1 MFETLMENPYYNEVV
16 KFLKARKLSEKSYLV
31 GGSVRDVLIG
41 QELKD
46 LDFAIA
52 SDAVKLAKDFS
63 KEIGG
68 SFVLLDDVFSIGRIV
83 KNHITIDFSELRG
96 GSIEADLRERDF
108 TINAMASDLSLERII
123 DPFKGLTDIKN
134 KIIRMVNEENLKADP
149 LRILRAYRFHATL
162 GFNIDKETRKALI
175 RNAHLMKVTA
185 KERIKEEIWKILS
198 VENSFRT
205 IEIITEDDI
214 FSSIFTSSGL
224 LKAQPDMTALKII
237 EKILKK
243 PEEFLSSEKVIQKVY
258 SLPALKFT
266 CLFGFYAPSF
276 IQQLKPSK
284 KVVRFTEKLVDA
296 GVKIRK
302 IETLIDKVRFIRDF
316 ENIFYPAIV
325 YGISKDPLG
334 LAKAWFY
341 KEIENFYRKVYLKN
355 KKKLPIIKGEDILS
369 MGFEPSPVVGEII
382 ETIETLVLA
391 GKISTKKQAIE
402 EIKKRYLLKIS
413 LP

>member
-1 MFETLMENPYYNEVV
+1 MFETLMGNPYYNEVV

-96 GSIEADLRERDF
+96 DSIEADLRERDF

-162 GFNIDKETRKALI
+162 GFDIDEETRKALV
-175 RNAHLMKVTA
+175 RNAHLIKVTA
-185 KERIKEEIWKILS
+185 KERIKDEIWKIFS
-198 VENSFRT
+198 VPDSFKT
-205 IEIITEDDI
+205 IELMVEDEIFKAIFKTSELIPLKPDI
-214 FSSIFTSSGL
+214 
-224 LKAQPDMTALKII
+224 KALKIA
-237 EKILKK
+237 
-243 PEEFLSSEKVIQKVY
+243 EEFLKNSKKESKNLSCFKFVCLFDFHSSELIKQI
-258 SLPALKFT
+258 
-266 CLFGFYAPSF
+266 
-276 IQQLKPSK
+276 KPSK
-284 KVVRFTEKLVDA
+284 KEQRFVEDLTQA
-296 GVKIRK
+296 GAKIKK
-302 IETLIDKVRFIRDF
+302 IETLLDKVRFIRDF
-316 ENIFYPAIV
+316 ENILYPALI
-325 YGISKDPLG
+325 YGMSKDPLG
-334 LAKAWFY
+334 TARKWFY
-341 KEIENFYRKVYLKN
+341 DEIEEFYKKVYLKN
-355 KKKLPIIKGEDILS
+355 KKKLPLLTGETLISL
-369 MGFEPSPVVGEII
+369 GFEPSPVIGEILDR
-382 ETIETLVLA
+382 IETLVLA